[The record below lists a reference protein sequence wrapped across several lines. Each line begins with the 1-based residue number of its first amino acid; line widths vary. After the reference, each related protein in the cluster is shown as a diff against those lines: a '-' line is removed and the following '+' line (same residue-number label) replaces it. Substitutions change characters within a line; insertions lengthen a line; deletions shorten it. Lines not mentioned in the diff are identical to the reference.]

1 LGKWIVKL
9 EGVKDKEEDE
19 LQIEMD
25 DISPIFGGYV
35 GFKTEHFEEL
45 MGLVESSEKYSAI
58 RNIKEVIPPIEENVP
73 MEAVVLVLCTDEE
86 ELNYGILLLVTQ
98 EDTIILGV
106 WPDPFFEAIKEKNQI
121 LNNVLAAIIE
131 GSDIMKRVDI
141 VFPL

>member
-1 LGKWIVKL
+1 MGKWIVKL
-9 EGVKDKEEDE
+9 EGAKEKEGEE

-35 GFKTEHFEEL
+35 GFKTQHFEEL
-45 MGLVESSEKYSAI
+45 MDLVESNEKYSAI
-58 RNIKEVIPPIEENVP
+58 RNIKEITPPVQENVP
-73 MEAVVLVLCTDEE
+73 VEGVVLVLCTDEE

-106 WPDPFFEAIKEKNQI
+106 WPEPFFEAIKEKNQI
-121 LNNVLAAIIE
+121 LNNVIAAIIE
-131 GSDIMKRVDI
+131 GSDIMKRVDV